1 MFQDNKV
8 FITEKVPVGYNIQQK
23 VVCLPCADS
32 VLIEIITKN
41 FFGTRQK
48 KRPKRRTDR
57 LSFGLSI
64 SNIIIS
70 SSITIPKKSKN
81 ETARE
86 EKDFDGDIEEKAN
99 DGSSIISNGG
109 YGTISKHYGISPVT
123 KHLDYTKLFS
133 YLGAFRAKGMYEDLA
148 ERSVGIAA
156 GNGDESTREMVGKE
170 TMEKAAKHFKY
181 FIMGDVQGDIG
192 LVPPVGLNIDSGEWE
207 KYRLMGMMSIYRP
220 LLALKRAT
228 A

>member
-1 MFQDNKV
+1 M
-8 FITEKVPVGYNIQQK
+8 
-23 VVCLPCADS
+23 PCADS
-32 VLIEIITKN
+32 TLIEIITKN
-41 FFGTRQK
+41 FFGAGRK
-48 KRPKRRTDR
+48 KRPKKRADR

-64 SNIIIS
+64 SNLISS
-70 SSITIPKKSKN
+70 SSITIAKQSKI
-81 ETARE
+81 EAVRK

-99 DGSSIISNGG
+99 DGSSTISNGG
-109 YGTISKHYGISPVT
+109 YGTISKHYGISPVV

-148 ERSVGIAA
+148 YGDMGGAA
-156 GNGDESTREMVGKE
+156 SNGDESTRQMVSKE

-181 FIMGDVQGDIG
+181 FVRGDVLGDIG

-207 KYRLMGMMSIYRP
+207 KYRLMGMMSVYRP